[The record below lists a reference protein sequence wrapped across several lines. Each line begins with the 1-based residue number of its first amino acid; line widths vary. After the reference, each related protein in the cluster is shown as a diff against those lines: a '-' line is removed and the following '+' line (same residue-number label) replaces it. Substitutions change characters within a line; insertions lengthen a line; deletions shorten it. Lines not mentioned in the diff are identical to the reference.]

1 MEQLQHLWGI
11 AYGIR
16 RKLATWGLFLFA
28 GLLAV
33 HVIFG
38 TNGWMAYEK
47 KKAEYRKVTQ
57 EVQQIQQE
65 NEQLQHN
72 ITDLKTNPEA
82 IAREARV
89 GLHMVKPDEH
99 VIYLDEPKKP
109 DTATAQAKPTE
120 NPKK

>member
-47 KKAEYRKVTQ
+47 KKAEFRKVNTENQ
-57 EVQQIQQE
+57 ELQTA
-65 NEQLQHN
+65 NERLQDH
-72 ITDLKTNPEA
+72 IEKLKNDPKTIEKE
-82 IAREARV
+82 AREQFGYARN
-89 GLHMVKPDEH
+89 GE
-99 VIYLDEPKKP
+99 VILTIQPRKQES
-109 DTATAQAKPTE
+109 TATAQANQDT
-120 NPKK
+120 KK